1 MKKVLSILIIVLL
14 CVSTI
19 GCGKETDAVKFK
31 KEYENINN
39 KETENK
45 EHKYRELNISKD
57 NPFVYA
63 TADEIVKKIDNKESF
78 IVYFGFKECPWCRS
92 VLEEMIHA
100 AKDKNVKTIY
110 YVDVKDIRDVKE
122 LAGDGEV
129 KTVKKGTK
137 GYMALVD
144 KLGNVLDEYT
154 LTNKDD
160 EEIEVGEKRI
170 YAPNLVSVSNGE
182 ALQLEDGISDDL
194 KDPYSKLT
202 KKIKKYAY
210 KKFECLFKCFEEEK
224 GICQKNSC

>member
-1 MKKVLSILIIVLL
+1 MSAKHFYTNGYEDRKF
-14 CVSTI
+14 
-19 GCGKETDAVKFK
+19 TDD
-31 KEYENINN
+31 EEIP
-39 KETENK
+39 EGW
-45 EHKYRELNISKD
+45 YRGRTN
-57 NPFVYA
+57 Y
-63 TADEIVKKIDNKESF
+63 
-78 IVYFGFKECPWCRS
+78 G
-92 VLEEMIHA
+92 
-100 AKDKNVKTIY
+100 
-110 YVDVKDIRDVKE
+110 
-122 LAGDGEV
+122 
-129 KTVKKGTK
+129 KGTK